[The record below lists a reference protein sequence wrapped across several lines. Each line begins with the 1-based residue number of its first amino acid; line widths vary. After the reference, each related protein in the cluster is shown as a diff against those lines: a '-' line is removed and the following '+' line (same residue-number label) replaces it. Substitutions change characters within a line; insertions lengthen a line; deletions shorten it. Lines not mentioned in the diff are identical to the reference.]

1 MHSRSIIGALLRIA
15 AGVFLGGTVLRD
27 QVAGARALAQTV
39 VVDNPS
45 AHPVPVEEQRVDGS
59 GNLDYR
65 PAACDGPRCRLGDF
79 DFSTTIEVPGRMIQL
94 SCICSDGAVIHVG
107 CLADPTDGDGQWG
120 SQSDGGSRGRHLKPL
135 GPAVEVLVRVGPCL
149 RPPRGS

>member
-39 VVDNPS
+39 VVGNPS
-45 AHPVPVEEQRVDGS
+45 AHPLPVEEQRVDGS

-79 DFSTTIEVPGRMIQL
+79 DFSTTIEVPQDDPVELYMQRLRRHPCWLFGR
-94 SCICSDGAVIHVG
+94 
-107 CLADPTDGDGQWG
+107 P
-120 SQSDGGSRGRHLKPL
+120 K
-135 GPAVEVLVRVGPCL
+135 
-149 RPPRGS
+149 

>member
-1 MHSRSIIGALLRIA
+1 VR
-15 AGVFLGGTVLRD
+15 
-27 QVAGARALAQTV
+27 
-39 VVDNPS
+39 
-45 AHPVPVEEQRVDGS
+45 
-59 GNLDYR
+59 R
-65 PAACDGPRCRLGDF
+65 PALQVGRLRFQHYYRG
-79 DFSTTIEVPGRMIQL
+79 SGRMIQL

-135 GPAVEVLVRVGPCL
+135 GPAIEVLVRVGPCL

>member
-1 MHSRSIIGALLRIA
+1 LHLGEGCGFADCFEARRAHRQKIREKRRGHAQSVDHRRASTHRRRR
-15 AGVFLGGTVLRD
+15 FLGGTVLRD

-79 DFSTTIEVPGRMIQL
+79 DFSTTIEVPAG
-94 SCICSDGAVIHVG
+94 
-107 CLADPTDGDGQWG
+107 
-120 SQSDGGSRGRHLKPL
+120 
-135 GPAVEVLVRVGPCL
+135 
-149 RPPRGS
+149 